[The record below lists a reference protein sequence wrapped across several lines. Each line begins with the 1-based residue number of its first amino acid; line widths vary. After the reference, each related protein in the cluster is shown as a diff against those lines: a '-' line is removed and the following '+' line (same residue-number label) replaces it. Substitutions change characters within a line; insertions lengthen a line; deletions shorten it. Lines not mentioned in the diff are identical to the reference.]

1 MELKGVIQTLFPYSA
16 VIQQVQIDDRGD
28 HFVISLGN
36 FRFISAPQ
44 AQIVSLTESEVED
57 VA

>member
-44 AQIVSLTESEVED
+44 AQIVSLTESEVEN
-57 VA
+57 V